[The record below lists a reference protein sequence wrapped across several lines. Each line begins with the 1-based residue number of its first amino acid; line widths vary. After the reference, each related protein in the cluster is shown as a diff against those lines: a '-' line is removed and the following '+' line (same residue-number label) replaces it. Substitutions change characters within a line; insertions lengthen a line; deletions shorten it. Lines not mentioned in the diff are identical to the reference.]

1 MRRTGG
7 VDESCVEL
15 LGEERVG
22 HVPEELL
29 QQSRHIVDAVLL
41 IQRDVN
47 ATVKFLTQL
56 KDKKKRWPRRE
67 RGRGLRNIL

>member
-1 MRRTGG
+1 MMKFTCG

-29 QQSRHIVDAVLL
+29 QQGCHIVDAVLL
-41 IQRDVN
+41 IQLDVD
-47 ATVKFLTQL
+47 AAVELLTQL
-56 KDKKKRWPRRE
+56 KE
-67 RGRGLRNIL
+67 G